1 MAHCV
6 AGLAKGYTCATQTD
20 RRTLTV
26 FALVAAMAVM
36 PLMAACSSNK
46 KAEQDITITACR
58 ADAGGGRPTADG
70 TIVNHSSKA
79 STYVVDVKFYDS
91 ANNQVSEGGATVG
104 KVLPAATSIFHAV
117 GLSGA
122 KGPLT
127 CKLGNVARTVAP

>member
-1 MAHCV
+1 
-6 AGLAKGYTCATQTD
+6 
-20 RRTLTV
+20 
-26 FALVAAMAVM
+26 M
-36 PLMAACSSNK
+36 PLLAACSSNK
-46 KAEQDITITACR
+46 KAEQDISITACR

-70 TIVNHSSKA
+70 TIINHSSKA

-104 KVLPAATSIFHAV
+104 KVLPAATSIFHAE